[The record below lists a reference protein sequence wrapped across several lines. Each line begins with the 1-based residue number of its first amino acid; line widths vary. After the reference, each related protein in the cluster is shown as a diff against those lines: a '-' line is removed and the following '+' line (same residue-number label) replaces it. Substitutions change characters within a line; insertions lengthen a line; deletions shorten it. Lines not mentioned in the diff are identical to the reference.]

1 MYSCVCTSA
10 SGITDV
16 GCDECEYV
24 VFIGETDF
32 WEASTA
38 IDVICVRYGNVA
50 SNGVGESLLVAAN
63 SAVGVGANDAGSLEI
78 WVVAFVFGVRSWGV
92 SSVIDVRCV
101 ECWHVV
107 ISSDICS
114 SDVAS
119 TEMCSD
125 LNNVEFVKYSGVAF
139 GREVGLWDVSSIIDV
154 RCVKR
159 IGFWLMAFGSDVNYV
174 GCFKYWSVNFG
185 SDISLFEF
193 TGVFNLIYLEYE
205 GVVFNGE
212 TITSCS
218 VVNGVGCYGFWGVAF
233 GSDVDD
239 EGYLAC
245 WGVAFEIDVGS
256 FELTV
261 IVIFWDGAIN
271 AVNSTYDN
279 PESEAREFWLCYL
292 FDSPTRG
299 GIT

>member
-1 MYSCVCTSA
+1 
-10 SGITDV
+10 
-16 GCDECEYV
+16 
-24 VFIGETDF
+24 
-32 WEASTA
+32 
-38 IDVICVRYGNVA
+38 VICVRYGNVA

-107 ISSDICS
+107 ISSDIS
-114 SDVAS
+114 SCDVAS

-159 IGFWLMAFGSDVNYV
+159 IGFWLMAFGSDVHSWEFAGLINKRYVEYSSAACSDEMRSWCVANIVVHSDVNYV
-174 GCFKYWSVNFG
+174 GCLKYWSVNFG

-256 FELTV
+256 FELTG
-261 IVIFWDGAIN
+261 IVNFWDGAIN